1 MPRSTPSATTA
12 SHMPAGAGEVLL
24 AFAAG
29 MTSIAQ
35 VGVGILRLP
44 YDAARA
50 QHARGVQLGLV
61 ESSLLASRD
70 FEHALGA
77 LERSTLGPLARRR

>member
-1 MPRSTPSATTA
+1 MADGSVVLGAFGA
-12 SHMPAGAGEVLL
+12 S
-24 AFAAG
+24 
-29 MTSIAQ
+29 MTSLAR

-44 YDAARA
+44 FDAARA

-61 ESSLLASRD
+61 ECSLLASRD
-70 FEHALGA
+70 FEYALGA